1 MVIHQ
6 FNKLIRNKWVWGA
19 FAIVVSLA
27 FCFDGLFSTREEPK
41 NTATGLGTLDGEEIS
56 ARQFDACREMV
67 APRGQATVEEDAA
80 AINHKTWQTYAAL
93 KTAADNGLTISD
105 RRLADYIRMA
115 FSANGGFSSSQY
127 EEYVRRVL
135 NVTPEQFEERMRM
148 SMLLNSGVRGLLVGS
163 AVWVSPMELAQ
174 HVTDL
179 TDTFTVRVAR
189 FAQTKEEADAVKVD
203 EVALK
208 AWYEKNKELL
218 ALPERQRLRIAAF
231 DATRADVLAKVT
243 VSDEEMHDYYDANSE
258 KWETTDTNG
267 VKTVKAYEEVKGE
280 VEKTLR
286 QIEAVEY
293 FVTNLQRRAYADLA
307 PGEDP
312 KASRLAAIAKAE
324 GGKVT
329 ESPWFTLS
337 NKYVANFMSPRSMVL
352 PGARNFEDEVAQLDP
367 ASPDFRYG
375 IVSSDRW
382 VWLVERIEESPAHTP
397 DFNEAK
403 GKIEGRAL
411 ADARREA
418 LEAKVNAIVAKGAE
432 AVLATPSVSTNMV
445 FSVADLKA
453 GAFEDQNKIVQATRP
468 LVKDGVSQ
476 FVPTVAGQGFV
487 IVCVNRE
494 PGNLISRATRENNVR
509 DALAMRQVNEIYEN
523 WLDANLKRL
532 DYQPSAQ
539 TSDVPEEEGLVV
551 EDAE

>member
-6 FNKLIRNKWVWGA
+6 FNKLIRNKWVWSA
-19 FAIVVSLA
+19 FVIIVSLA

-41 NTATGLGTLDGEEIS
+41 QTSTGLGTLDGEEIS
-56 ARQFDACREMV
+56 ARQFEACQEMIS
-67 APRGQATVEEDAA
+67 PRGQATDEDAA
-80 AINHKTWQTYAAL
+80 TINHKAWQTYAAL
-93 KTAADNGLTISD
+93 KTAADNGLAVSD

-115 FSANGGFSSSQY
+115 FSANGGFSSAQY
-127 EEYVRRVL
+127 EDYVRNVL
-135 NVTPEQFEERMRM
+135 KLTPEKFEERMRM
-148 SMLLNSGVRGLLVGS
+148 SMLLNGGVRGLLVGS
-163 AVWVSPMELAQ
+163 SVWVSPMELSQ

-179 TDTFTVRVAR
+179 TDTLTVRVAR
-189 FAQTKEEADAVKVD
+189 FSQTKEEADAVTVD

-208 AWYEKNKELL
+208 AWYEKNKESL

-231 DATRADVLAKVT
+231 DAKRADILAKVT
-243 VSDEEMHDYYDANSE
+243 VTDEEMHDYYDANSE

-267 VKTVKAYEEVKGE
+267 VKTVKAYEDVKGE
-280 VEKTLR
+280 VEKALR

-312 KASRLAAIAKAE
+312 KTSRLAAIAQAE
-324 GGKVT
+324 GGKIT

-337 NKYVANFMSPRSMVL
+337 NKYVANFMSPRSQVL

-367 ASPDFRYG
+367 ASADFRYG
-375 IVSSDRW
+375 IISSDRW

-403 GKIEGRAL
+403 SKIGDRAL
-411 ADARREA
+411 TDARREA
-418 LEAKVNAIVAKGAE
+418 LEAKVNALVAKGAA

-453 GAFEDQNKIVQATRP
+453 GTFEDQAKIVQAARQLT
-468 LVKDGVSQ
+468 KDGVSK

-487 IVCVNRE
+487 VVCVNRE
-494 PGNLISRATRENNVR
+494 PGNLISRSMREADVR
-509 DALAMRQVNEIYEN
+509 DALSMRQVNGIYEN

-532 DYQPSAQ
+532 DYQPTAQ
-539 TSDVPEEEGLVV
+539 TSDIPEEEGLAV